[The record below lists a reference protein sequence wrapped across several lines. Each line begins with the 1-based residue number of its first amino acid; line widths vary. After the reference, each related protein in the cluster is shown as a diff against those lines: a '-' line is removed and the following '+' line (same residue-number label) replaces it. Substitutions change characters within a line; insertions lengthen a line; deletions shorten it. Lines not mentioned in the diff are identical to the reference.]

1 MMAWKLGPAL
11 ASGCTVVMKP
21 SQLTPLSALKLATF
35 FKDAGLPD
43 GVINLVPG
51 SSDTIGD
58 FLTQSPLIDKI
69 AFTGSTKVGYG
80 IMK

>member
-1 MMAWKLGPAL
+1 M
-11 ASGCTVVMKP
+11 
-21 SQLTPLSALKLATF
+21 
-35 FKDAGLPD
+35 
-43 GVINLVPG
+43 INLVPG

-58 FLTQSPLIDKI
+58 YLTQSPLIDKI